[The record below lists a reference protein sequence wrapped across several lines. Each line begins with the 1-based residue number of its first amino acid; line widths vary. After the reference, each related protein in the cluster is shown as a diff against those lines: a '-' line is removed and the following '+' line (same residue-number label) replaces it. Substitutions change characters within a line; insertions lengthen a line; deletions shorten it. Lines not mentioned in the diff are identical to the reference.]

1 MALEIRQPKQSAVG
15 LVADRRLYLTRD
27 GARVVE
33 DGSSEAATLFATPE
47 TLISQDEVDRLG
59 LSLVDGRIALPGA
72 EPVAAPDGEQTELDE
87 REELEEVEPEEEPGE
102 DETPASSP
110 PAEKPKA
117 RQKTKR
123 KGASG

>member
-1 MALEIRQPKQSAVG
+1 MAREIRQPKQSAVG
-15 LVADRRLYLTRD
+15 LVSDRRLYLSRD

-33 DGSSEAATLFATPE
+33 EGSAEAATLFATPE

-59 LSLVDGRIALPGA
+59 LSEVDGRIVLPGA
-72 EPVAAPDGEQTELDE
+72 EPVADEPEAADGDSEDE
-87 REELEEVEPEEEPGE
+87 GEELEEGEPEEKE
-102 DETPASSP
+102 PASSP

-117 RQKTKR
+117 RRKTKR